1 MDMETAPIRDVQH
14 PRKQLN
20 EILSGHSSL
29 RSAVIEGVNFFESL
43 VILGLNG
50 GIVI

>member
-1 MDMETAPIRDVQH
+1 METAPIRDIQH

-20 EILSGHSSL
+20 EMSPGHSSL
-29 RSAVIEGVNFFESL
+29 RSAIVEGVNFFESL
-43 VILGLNG
+43 IILGLNG